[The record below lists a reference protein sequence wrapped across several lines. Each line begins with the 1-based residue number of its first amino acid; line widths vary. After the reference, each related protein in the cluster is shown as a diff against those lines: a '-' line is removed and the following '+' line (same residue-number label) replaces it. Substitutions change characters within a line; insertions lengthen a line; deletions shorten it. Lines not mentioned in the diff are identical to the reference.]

1 VLPTAA
7 RFSDYV
13 LAVHVTAVVI
23 AFGVTFAYP
32 IFMVVG
38 SRLDRRAIPWF
49 HRLQQAIG
57 RRLVNP
63 GLGLVLIA
71 GIVLASDEH
80 QWKHFYVQWG
90 IAIAIVLGALEG
102 AVMSRGE
109 ARLAELAERDIK
121 VAGGSEVTWSAE
133 YDTLARRVGAV
144 GALMSLLVVITI
156 FFMALH
162 LGA

>member
-1 VLPTAA
+1 VLLTAA
-7 RFSDYV
+7 RFADYV
-13 LAVHVTAVVI
+13 LAVHVSAVMI

-32 IFMVVG
+32 IFAVVG
-38 SRLDRRAIPWF
+38 SQLDRRAIPWF
-49 HRLQQAIG
+49 HRLQLAIG
-57 RRLVNP
+57 RRLINP

-90 IAIAIVLGALEG
+90 IAIVIVLGALQG
-102 AVMSRGE
+102 AVMSRWEG
-109 ARLAELAERDIK
+109 RMAELAEQDILA
-121 VAGGSEVTWSAE
+121 AGAGEVTWSAE
-133 YDTLARRVGAV
+133 YDALAKREAIVGT
-144 GALMSLLVVITI
+144 LMSLLVVITI